1 MKFPQPQNDRNPFL
15 FSPRSALLLRT
26 SELESRT
33 THRTLDKKPKDWST
47 TGRRS
52 RVSLVDE
59 VSRVY
64 RTASEVA
71 EEEAEVEG
79 VEEEAERSRFRLYYL
94 GCIITV
100 LSLCMS
106 LSSSF
111 VSILFFN
118 FSCVASHH
126 RKL

>member
-26 SELESRT
+26 SELESPT

-47 TGRRS
+47 TGKRS

-64 RTASEVA
+64 RMASEVA
-71 EEEAEVEG
+71 EEEDEVEG
-79 VEEEAERSRFRLYYL
+79 EEEEAERSRFPSLFL
-94 GCIITV
+94 GCIIKF

-111 VSILFFN
+111 VSILFSN
-118 FSCVASHH
+118 FSCVASNH

>member
-47 TGRRS
+47 TEKRS
-52 RVSLVDE
+52 RVLLVDE

-64 RTASEVA
+64 RRASEVA
-71 EEEAEVEG
+71 EEEDEVEG
-79 VEEEAERSRFRLYYL
+79 GEGEAERSRFQSLFL

-111 VSILFFN
+111 VSILFSN
-118 FSCVASHH
+118 FSCVASNH